1 MAAGIFLWGP
11 RAPSPQTDLAWAESS
26 WCWYKHLLDLAE
38 PTRTGVSRL
47 PVYLWSRH
55 HQHLVER
62 RFMHTFSPVY
72 RDCTDRE
79 LNLALPEGEFR
90 FGKYLHTMQIDMDVY
105 LQYLRDKFTSK
116 GQNCRI
122 FFYYSVSLSKGVHLC
137 SEDWRVLRNYQ
148 VYQVVNYNSVTTR
161 LLLMVFSRPV

>member
-90 FGKYLHTMQIDMDVY
+90 FGKYLHTMQIDMDIY

-122 FFYYSVSLSKGVHLC
+122 FFFYLYHY
-137 SEDWRVLRNYQ
+137 LRGYTCAAKIGE
-148 VYQVVNYNSVTTR
+148 S
-161 LLLMVFSRPV
+161 